1 MNMPTIDWIHVAA
14 FIAGLALQFFTSRIN
29 ATPAVPQPTP
39 SPTPAPVPGPE
50 SKPLLDLVHKL
61 LDQRPAT
68 PPLIDPQTLQAL
80 MGVVN
85 KVLDQPAA
93 PTPSAKA

>member
-1 MNMPTIDWIHVAA
+1 MPPIDFIHVAA
-14 FIAGLALQFFTSRIN
+14 FIAGLALQYFTSRMG

-39 SPTPAPVPGPE
+39 SPVPPAPAPGAD

-61 LDQRPAT
+61 LDQRQAT
-68 PPLIDPQTLQAL
+68 TPLIDPQTLQTL

-85 KVLDQPAA
+85 KALDQPTT
-93 PTPSAKA
+93 PPSAKS